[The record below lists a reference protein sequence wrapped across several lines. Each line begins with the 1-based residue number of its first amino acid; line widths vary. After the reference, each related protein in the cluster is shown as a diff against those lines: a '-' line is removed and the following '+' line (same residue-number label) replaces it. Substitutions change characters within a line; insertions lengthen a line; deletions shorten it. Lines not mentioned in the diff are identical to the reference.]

1 MFFNKL
7 ASCPVPKG
15 PFINYVMH
23 LGGEGVCNFVTI
35 CDGGGRG
42 GLAALLHNAKVYV
55 RLT

>member
-42 GLAALLHNAKVYV
+42 GWLHCYITL
-55 RLT
+55 RYM